1 MTKQAKDDSMPWIS
15 PMITVKDVDAS
26 LKFYAD
32 AFGFEPGGSMKD
44 DNGRTE
50 YANMM
55 YKGQMV
61 LMMMPEQ
68 SWGSPSRTPANT
80 GTPTPVSLYVYCDD
94 VDARYEQAKSAG
106 IDVLEEPA
114 DMFWGDRLTR
124 LQDADGHVWSFATK
138 IFDYQPEEA
147 VTA

>member
-1 MTKQAKDDSMPWIS
+1 MTKQVKDDTMPWIS

-26 LKFYAD
+26 LKFYAA
-32 AFGFEPGGSMKD
+32 AFGFEPGGAMQD
-44 DNGRTE
+44 DDGKTN

-61 LMMMPEQ
+61 LMMMPEKC
-68 SWGSPSRTPANT
+68 WGSSSETPANT

-94 VDARYEQAKSAG
+94 VDARFEKARSVG
-106 IDVLEEPA
+106 VNVLEEPT
-114 DMFWGDRLTR
+114 DMFWGDRVSR
-124 LQDADGHVWSFATK
+124 LQDPDGHVWSFATK
-138 IFDYQPEEA
+138 VFDYQPEEA